1 MQRVPR
7 PVLLCGKD
15 YLQHTWEKAYQD
27 HRRKIQD
34 AQPLVD
40 TSAPLSLSHLH
51 LKFKKLKLEEERLA
65 VIDWDNRLLLERL
78 SCIMRT
84 RGQAESR
91 KSHTQKRGTV
101 GMLLAPTT
109 WHFPKVELSVGRE
122 KSRPPWPLKS
132 SGDPWVAQR
141 FGACLWPRARS
152 WRPRIES
159 HIGLPAWSLLLPLPM
174 SLPLSL
180 SLSLCDYH
188 K

>member
-7 PVLLCGKD
+7 PALLCGRD

-65 VIDWDNRLLLERL
+65 IIDRDNRLLLERL

-91 KSHTQKRGTV
+91 KSHTQKRTGLKKEGKEEAEV
-101 GMLLAPTT
+101 I
-109 WHFPKVELSVGRE
+109 SGRCQPVRE
-122 KSRPPWPLKS
+122 PQEEPQLEQGSQ
-132 SGDPWVAQR
+132 A
-141 FGACLWPRARS
+141 
-152 WRPRIES
+152 
-159 HIGLPAWSLLLPLPM
+159 
-174 SLPLSL
+174 
-180 SLSLCDYH
+180 
-188 K
+188 